1 MDRMERMQKI
11 LQAGMAAGGMQNNG
25 QDPEFQKI
33 TQRFLYGDVAHHG
46 TLSDTQRALIVL
58 VALTTC
64 QTWPAIG
71 KYTQAALAAGAT
83 PEEIKEALIQCTPY
97 IGMEKVQYALEE
109 VNRVFEA
116 KGIQLPLADQA
127 TVTEQTRLEEGLEVQ
142 RRIFGKENIDAMRAS
157 APEELKHIQAY
168 LSAYC
173 FGDFYTR
180 KTLDLKMGELITFC
194 AICCLGGC
202 EAQAKAHAA
211 GNVSVGNT
219 RETMIQAITQCLPF
233 IGFPRALN
241 AIACIDQATQQ

>member
-11 LQAGMAAGGMQNNG
+11 LQTGMAAGGLENNG

-46 TLSDTQRALIVL
+46 TLSDAQRALIVF

-64 QTWPAIG
+64 QTWPAIE
-71 KYTQAALAAGAT
+71 KYTQAALAAEAA

-97 IGMEKVQYALEE
+97 IGMEKVQCALEE

-127 TVTEQTRLEEGLEVQ
+127 TVTEQTRLEKGL
-142 RRIFGKENIDAMRAS
+142 DAMRAS

-180 KTLDLKMGELITFC
+180 KTLDLKMRELITFC